1 MNAFLSAWKE
11 HRYLLA
17 FALAYIGVVVGLAL
31 SVGATIE
38 EFWIALK
45 DFASLSFILIFYFLL
60 LLFFFFFKALFK
72 ARGGDPLA
80 YAMDF
85 FEQFEQQLTLF
96 LKRNML
102 WRAFFAALALFPL
115 DVFFSVGKSLVPH
128 LGGYGWDPLFAQMD
142 KTLHFG
148 HYPHEYLVPVIDGL
162 HLSHALDELY
172 VLWFYMLFLV
182 HGIALF
188 LDHNPVRRMRYLWS
202 VALSWAFWGHL
213 WLWRWLRRGRFIMRI
228 LWPGHL
234 PMRGFWRICRR
245 WMRKSLCGLCPLRP
259 V

>member
-115 DVFFSVGKSLVPH
+115 DVFFRSVNRWCRIWAG
-128 LGGYGWDPLFAQMD
+128 MD
-142 KTLHFG
+142 GTRF
-148 HYPHEYLVPVIDGL
+148 
-162 HLSHALDELY
+162 
-172 VLWFYMLFLV
+172 
-182 HGIALF
+182 
-188 LDHNPVRRMRYLWS
+188 
-202 VALSWAFWGHL
+202 
-213 WLWRWLRRGRFIMRI
+213 LRRWI
-228 LWPGHL
+228 
-234 PMRGFWRICRR
+234 
-245 WMRKSLCGLCPLRP
+245 RP
-259 V
+259 CISGITRMSIWFR